1 MDVNLLIRS
10 EPLPEC
16 VIQVTNVSKTQWPW
30 IEYDYLTQRLLST
43 RTFREEETT
52 GAKYTNRET
61 VGPGCF
67 RPKLWGHRVRRE
79 DVLKWREDPTLEQD
93 SGGILSTDQFAMNFT
108 EVNVEM
114 IDREMNDSLDQ
125 DWVVSV
131 PLRGGEDGP
140 RSSKEPVTVS
150 RLDFGAGPQASMAPR
165 LELIVSPNSW
175 FSKILKKREMSERVM
190 LLHRHLLQK
199 LEYDWHLLISRAQ
212 PRCLTCGVQASE
224 MLPGA

>member
-67 RPKLWGHRVRRE
+67 RLKLWGHRVCRE
-79 DVLKWREDPTLEQD
+79 DVLKWVS
-93 SGGILSTDQFAMNFT
+93 SGVAQNPPLYCLYHLPVALQWHRQSSTQYSLALAASPACLHPLSTPF
-108 EVNVEM
+108 
-114 IDREMNDSLDQ
+114 
-125 DWVVSV
+125 
-131 PLRGGEDGP
+131 LRGISGKCKYDYITPFEYF
-140 RSSKEPVTVS
+140 SISLMT
-150 RLDFGAGPQASMAPR
+150 AGY
-165 LELIVSPNSW
+165 V
-175 FSKILKKREMSERVM
+175 
-190 LLHRHLLQK
+190 
-199 LEYDWHLLISRAQ
+199 
-212 PRCLTCGVQASE
+212 
-224 MLPGA
+224 